1 MAEREAQKIVQ
12 KAREYRTKRVKD
24 ARSEAQKEIDDYRSK
39 KDEEFK
45 KFESEHTSG
54 NKKAEE
60 DASKDAESKLK
71 DIKSIG
77 SKSGDKVVED
87 LLKMVTDVQPKVPQR
102 VGVP

>member
-1 MAEREAQKIVQ
+1 MTTA
-12 KAREYRTKRVKD
+12 ARKT
-24 ARSEAQKEIDDYRSK
+24 RSSRSSNPRCVSTLSPAFPLAIHPITSGNLWA
-39 KDEEFK
+39 D
-45 KFESEHTSG
+45 SGSGRLLQHTSG